1 MKRTAKKIF
10 VAAAIAAV
18 SIQSVPTAS
27 ACGGRGGRVS
37 YAPVYGGYA
46 RAASN
51 YRTTLPV
58 TPPIHNARPSFN
70 PPLHQTSPPAA
81 VAPPISTASTVAA
94 VRPRPRAQVA
104 LQTSAAPRPTSTAQN
119 VQPQVSQPQTSQQ
132 PATTSATTADAESS
146 ALAALASLAA
156 ANATTPTSTPS
167 VSNPAP
173 TATTAVAASEATP
186 EHIGSFRATLPSNVT
201 IELSL
206 NGSGT
211 FSWVVR
217 NNGKTSQFSGQY
229 RLTDGRLTL
238 VRSNDLQKMAG
249 KLTLGPSGFTFQ
261 LDGANNAGLDFKK
274 VA

>member
-1 MKRTAKKIF
+1 MKRTAKKLF

-37 YAPVYGGYA
+37 YAPVYGGYS

-58 TPPIHNARPSFN
+58 TPPIHNARPTFN
-70 PPLHQTSPPAA
+70 PPLHQTVQPAA
-81 VAPPISTASTVAA
+81 VAPPVSTASTVAA

-104 LQTSAAPRPTSTAQN
+104 LQTSAAPQPTGTAATAQ
-119 VQPQVSQPQTSQQ
+119 SQPSSQTT
-132 PATTSATTADAESS
+132 ATTSAVDAETS

-156 ANATTPTSTPS
+156 SQPSAATTPSTTPPPS
-167 VSNPAP
+167 AQP
-173 TATTAVAASEATP
+173 VAASAATP
-186 EHIGSFRATLPSNVT
+186 DHIGSFRATLPSNVT
-201 IELSL
+201 IELNL

-211 FSWVVR
+211 FSWVVS

-229 RLTDGRLTL
+229 RVTDGRLTL

-249 KLTLGPSGFTFQ
+249 KLTLGPNGFTFQ
-261 LDGANNAGLDFKK
+261 LDGTNNAGLDFKK

>member
-1 MKRTAKKIF
+1 MKRTAKKLF

-37 YAPVYGGYA
+37 YAPVYGGYS

-70 PPLHQTSPPAA
+70 PPLHQTSHPAA
-81 VAPPISTASTVAA
+81 VAPPVSTASTVAA

-104 LQTSAAPRPTSTAQN
+104 LQTAAAPQPAGTAST
-119 VQPQVSQPQTSQQ
+119 VQSQPSSQTN
-132 PATTSATTADAESS
+132 ATTSAVDAETS

-156 ANATTPTSTPS
+156 SQPTTTTTPTATQPS
-167 VSNPAP
+167 AQP
-173 TATTAVAASEATP
+173 VAASAATP
-186 EHIGSFRATLPSNVT
+186 GHIGSFRATLPSNVT
-201 IELSL
+201 IELNL

-211 FSWVVR
+211 FSWVVS

-229 RLTDGRLTL
+229 RVTDGRLTL

-249 KLTLGPSGFTFQ
+249 KLTLGPNGFTFQ

>member
-1 MKRTAKKIF
+1 MKRTAKKLF

-37 YAPVYGGYA
+37 YAPVYGGYS

-51 YRTTLPV
+51 YRSTLPT
-58 TPPIHNARPSFN
+58 TPPIHNAAPRFN
-70 PPLHQTSPPAA
+70 PALGQAAPPAA
-81 VAPPISTASTVAA
+81 ITQPASTASTVAA

-104 LQTSAAPRPTSTAQN
+104 LQTSAAPQQTL
-119 VQPQVSQPQTSQQ
+119 PQQ
-132 PATTSATTADAESS
+132 ATTQPTTTPMTNKPAANTVDAESS
-146 ALAALASLAA
+146 ALAALASLTASKPIGA
-156 ANATTPTSTPS
+156 SSTPS

-173 TATTAVAASEATP
+173 TTTTAVAASEATP
-186 EHIGSFRATLPSNVT
+186 GHIGSFQATLPSNVT
-201 IELSL
+201 IELNL
-206 NGSGT
+206 NSSNT

-217 NNGKTSQFSGQY
+217 NNGKTSQFTGQY
-229 RLTDGRLTL
+229 RVTEGRLTL
-238 VRSNDLQKMAG
+238 VRSNDLQKMEG
-249 KLTLGPSGFTFQ
+249 KLTMAANGFTFQ

>member
-1 MKRTAKKIF
+1 MKRTAKKLF

-37 YAPVYGGYA
+37 YAPVYGGYS

-70 PPLHQTSPPAA
+70 PPLHQTSQPAA
-81 VAPPISTASTVAA
+81 VAPPVSTASTVAA

-104 LQTSAAPRPTSTAQN
+104 LQTSAAPQPTGTASTA
-119 VQPQVSQPQTSQQ
+119 PSQPSSQTT
-132 PATTSATTADAESS
+132 ATTSAVDAETS

-156 ANATTPTSTPS
+156 SQPTAATTPSTTPQPS
-167 VSNPAP
+167 AQP
-173 TATTAVAASEATP
+173 VAASAQPVAASAATP
-186 EHIGSFRATLPSNVT
+186 EHIGSFRATLPNNVT

-211 FSWVVR
+211 FSWVVS

-229 RLTDGRLTL
+229 RVTDGRLTL

-249 KLTLGPSGFTFQ
+249 KLTLGPNGFTFQ
-261 LDGANNAGLDFKK
+261 LDGTNNAGLDFKK